1 MHYTYAYHAFGFG
14 KYMYRLHSVHRE
26 WEEDVRKTFSNAV
39 IDDLRDEGS
48 TLPFMSIARDKNGCL
63 VGSFYHHTI
72 EKRGFT
78 KTHSDTD

>member
-1 MHYTYAYHAFGFG
+1 MYYTYAYHAFDFG

-48 TLPFMSIARDKNGCL
+48 TLRLSCPLHAI
-63 VGSFYHHTI
+63 
-72 EKRGFT
+72 
-78 KTHSDTD
+78 KTAV